1 MRCAF
6 STMNLT
12 ARTYH
17 KVLKV
22 ARTIADLDGEE
33 QIGCSHLKEALG
45 YRMLDKK
52 ILGEVMWVIY
62 EYWFARMKNI
72 SDSKKK
78 KTKRGIWLCKK
89 RYII

>member
-1 MRCAF
+1 MRGPISGQTPESEYGRWKNFAKLEKKKKKLMRCAF

-52 ILGEVMWVIY
+52 
-62 EYWFARMKNI
+62 YWGR
-72 SDSKKK
+72 
-78 KTKRGIWLCKK
+78 
-89 RYII
+89 

>member
-33 QIGCSHLKEALG
+33 QIGCSHLKEAPWIPYAG
-45 YRMLDKK
+45 
-52 ILGEVMWVIY
+52 
-62 EYWFARMKNI
+62 
-72 SDSKKK
+72 
-78 KTKRGIWLCKK
+78 
-89 RYII
+89 